1 MTNPDNAQAVSCQV
15 DERGVATVLLNR
27 PDKHNAFDD
36 LMIGQL
42 RRHFDA
48 LAGRGDVRVV
58 VLAAEGK
65 SFSAGG
71 DLAWMRRMADY
82 DYDDNLN
89 DARSLAGMLLAL
101 KTLPQPT
108 LARVQGSAFGGAVG
122 LLCCCDIAIGV
133 ETAMFGLTEARVG
146 LIPATIGPHVVEALG
161 PRWTRRLFLTAERF
175 EAPRAREL
183 GLLHEISPADELD
196 ARTGALISQLLANG
210 PEALREAKA
219 LCADLV
225 YARLDDAL
233 LEDTSRRIA
242 ERRVAAEGQE
252 GLKAFL
258 DKRAPAWVTAAQPGT
273 GAPS

>member
-1 MTNPDNAQAVSCQV
+1 MTDSDKRQAVSCHI
-15 DERGVATVLLNR
+15 DERGIATVLLNR
-27 PDKHNAFDD
+27 PDRHNAFDD
-36 LMIGQL
+36 VMIGQL
-42 RRHFDA
+42 REHFDTLSA
-48 LAGRGDVRVV
+48 RADVRVV

-82 DYDDNLN
+82 DYEDNLN
-89 DARSLAGMLLAL
+89 DARALAGMLLAL

-133 ETAMFGLTEARVG
+133 DTATFGLTEARVG

-161 PRWTRRLFLTAERF
+161 PRWARRLFLTAERF
-175 EAPRAREL
+175 DATRARDM
-183 GLLHEISPADELD
+183 GLLHEVCAADELD
-196 ARTGALISQLLANG
+196 TRTAALTGQLLANG
-210 PEALREAKA
+210 PDALREAKA

-225 YARLDDAL
+225 YASVDEAL

-258 DKRAPAWVTAAQPGT
+258 EKRAPVWASAAPTAN
-273 GAPS
+273 GADS

>member
-1 MTNPDNAQAVSCQV
+1 MTHPDNAQAVSCRI
-15 DERGVATVLLNR
+15 DEHGVATVLLDR

-36 LMIGQL
+36 EMIGRL
-42 RRHFDA
+42 REHFDD
-48 LAGRGDVRVV
+48 LAAHRDVRVV
-58 VLAAEGK
+58 VLAATGR

-82 DYDDNLN
+82 DYEANLA
-89 DARSLAGMLLAL
+89 DARALAAMLLAL

-133 ETAMFGLTEARVG
+133 DTAKFGLTEARVG

-161 PRWTRRLFLTAERF
+161 PRWARRLFLTAERF
-175 EAPRAREL
+175 DATRACDM
-183 GLLHEISPADELD
+183 GLLHETCAPDELD
-196 ARTGALISQLLANG
+196 TRIEALTAQLLANG

-225 YARLDDAL
+225 YAPLDDRL
-233 LEDTSRRIA
+233 LDDTSRRIA

-252 GLKAFL
+252 GLQAFL
-258 DKRAPAWVTAAQPGT
+258 GKRAPAWANVAPTAT
-273 GAPS
+273 GAES

>member
-1 MTNPDNAQAVSCQV
+1 VTDSSTTQAVSCDI

-42 RRHFDA
+42 REHFAA
-48 LAGRGDVRVV
+48 LGARNDVRAV
-58 VLAAEGK
+58 VLAASGR

-82 DYDDNLN
+82 DYEDNLS
-89 DARSLAGMLLAL
+89 DARSLAAMLLAL

-122 LLCCCDIAIGV
+122 LLCCCDIAVGV
-133 ETAMFGLTEARVG
+133 DTASFGLTEARVG

-161 PRWTRRLFLTAERF
+161 PRWARRLFLTAERF
-175 EAPRAREL
+175 NAARAREI
-183 GLLHEISPADELD
+183 GLLHEVCTADTLD
-196 ARTGALISQLLANG
+196 TQTDALIRQLLANG
-210 PEALREAKA
+210 PDALREAKA

-225 YARLDDAL
+225 YAPLDDTL

-258 DKRAPAWVTAAQPGT
+258 EKRSPAWATAGHNAT
-273 GAPS
+273 GADS

>member
-1 MTNPDNAQAVSCQV
+1 MTDSDKRRAVSCHI
-15 DERGVATVLLNR
+15 DERGIATVLLNR
-27 PDKHNAFDD
+27 PDRHNAFDD
-36 LMIGQL
+36 VMIGQL
-42 RRHFDA
+42 REHFDM
-48 LAGRGDVRVV
+48 LAARADVRVV
-58 VLAAEGK
+58 VLAAEGR

-89 DARSLAGMLLAL
+89 DARALAGMLLAL

-108 LARVQGSAFGGAVG
+108 LARVQGGAFGGAVG

-133 ETAMFGLTEARVG
+133 DTASFGLTEARVG

-161 PRWTRRLFLTAERF
+161 SRWARRLFLTAERF
-175 EAPRAREL
+175 DASRAREI
-183 GLLHEISPADELD
+183 GLLHEVCAIDELD
-196 ARTGALISQLLANG
+196 ARTDALISQLLANG
-210 PEALREAKA
+210 PDALREAKA

-225 YARLDDAL
+225 YAPLDDAL

-242 ERRVAAEGQE
+242 ARRVAAEGQE

-258 DKRAPAWVTAAQPGT
+258 EKRSPAWVSAARTGT
-273 GAPS
+273 GAAS